1 MQGKIICT
9 INSIIIMTVMINS
22 PYIIFYRFQVMKTCK
37 RLGIKTVAIYSE
49 ADANA
54 VCFDKFLRILIFAR
68 VIHTVLVK
76 MLNKCSV
83 YSCLIKSALEH
94 AGSTLPLILSTRKKY
109 RSAVSALKF
118 LQTTTG
124 FGKCPRHYHHLH
136 WPGFFQ
142 VIGPPTSP

>member
-54 VCFDKFLRILIFAR
+54 VCFDKFLRILICWSDSHCACQN
-68 VIHTVLVK
+68 VK
-76 MLNKCSV
+76 
-83 YSCLIKSALEH
+83 
-94 AGSTLPLILSTRKKY
+94 
-109 RSAVSALKF
+109 
-118 LQTTTG
+118 
-124 FGKCPRHYHHLH
+124 
-136 WPGFFQ
+136 
-142 VIGPPTSP
+142 

>member
-9 INSIIIMTVMINS
+9 INSIIMTGMINS
-22 PYIIFYRFQVMKTCK
+22 PYIVFFFNRFQVMKTCK

-54 VCFDKFLRILIFAR
+54 VCFDKFLRILIFAG

-83 YSCLIKSALEH
+83 YSCLIKSALEN
-94 AGSTLPLILSTRKKY
+94 AGSTLPLILSTRKK
-109 RSAVSALKF
+109 
-118 LQTTTG
+118 
-124 FGKCPRHYHHLH
+124 
-136 WPGFFQ
+136 
-142 VIGPPTSP
+142 

>member
-1 MQGKIICT
+1 
-9 INSIIIMTVMINS
+9 
-22 PYIIFYRFQVMKTCK
+22 MKTCK

-54 VCFDKFLRILIFAR
+54 VCFDKFLRILIFAG

-94 AGSTLPLILSTRKKY
+94 SGSTLPLILSTRKK
-109 RSAVSALKF
+109 
-118 LQTTTG
+118 
-124 FGKCPRHYHHLH
+124 
-136 WPGFFQ
+136 
-142 VIGPPTSP
+142 

>member
-54 VCFDKFLRILIFAR
+54 VCFDKFLRILICWSDLHCACQN
-68 VIHTVLVK
+68 VK
-76 MLNKCSV
+76 
-83 YSCLIKSALEH
+83 
-94 AGSTLPLILSTRKKY
+94 
-109 RSAVSALKF
+109 
-118 LQTTTG
+118 
-124 FGKCPRHYHHLH
+124 
-136 WPGFFQ
+136 
-142 VIGPPTSP
+142 

>member
-54 VCFDKFLRILIFAR
+54 VCFDKSLRILICWSDSHCACQN
-68 VIHTVLVK
+68 VK
-76 MLNKCSV
+76 
-83 YSCLIKSALEH
+83 
-94 AGSTLPLILSTRKKY
+94 
-109 RSAVSALKF
+109 
-118 LQTTTG
+118 
-124 FGKCPRHYHHLH
+124 
-136 WPGFFQ
+136 
-142 VIGPPTSP
+142 